1 MVSPL
6 QGDGNPLDEPTPVDA
21 VVYATGYRQQAGF
34 VDPKVVD
41 MRWERDGNDV
51 PLFKGWCVVLFD
63 WPTPVGASLAYPEM
77 VAISLPISQYKG
89 LGFVNFIQGFTFPCG
104 ELQSRYLLKVFKG
117 EVATPSLEEQ
127 FVDMEENRNAVCAQ
141 FIDRSQLRVLNG
153 NFMQYLLRQIFL

>member
-1 MVSPL
+1 MLSIGP
-6 QGDGNPLDEPTPVDA
+6 PV
-21 VVYATGYRQQAGF
+21 
-34 VDPKVVD
+34 
-41 MRWERDGNDV
+41 
-51 PLFKGWCVVLFD
+51 
-63 WPTPVGASLAYPEM
+63 ASLANPEM

-153 NFMQYLLRQIFL
+153 NFMQYYQDLAYEIGCYPTLWKLLTQVIPPVPSSFTLFRPYLDTPGA